1 MRCTHPAYGLSL
13 LALTWPFTL
22 LSLGNEDCDSVK
34 LNWRLHS
41 GCIFFFF
48 LKYIVDALTNPQ

>member
-34 LNWRLHS
+34 LNWRLQWLH
-41 GCIFFFF
+41 FFFF
-48 LKYIVDALTNPQ
+48 KYIVDALTNPQ